1 MTNRI
6 RIGVMVP
13 STNTTCEADF
23 QLVASKNV
31 SIHGSRLWLTNDA
44 PGGKGMDRMNSEI
57 ESAAQYLATANVDAI
72 SYGCT
77 TGSFYKGPGWDE
89 EMMKMIEKASG
100 VPAAA
105 TSPSVVQALR
115 FFGAKRISVAT
126 PYPDYNN
133 QKLLSYL
140 EAMGFEVL
148 NLEGEPVAAASGNQ
162 GINNQDPESVVEFA
176 AKICRDDA
184 DALLCSCT
192 AWRSLEAIDQLEQLT
207 GKPVVSS
214 NQASIWATYKNLN
227 ITETVTGF
235 GSLLESLSTVTA

>member
-1 MTNRI
+1 MAKKI

-23 QLVASKNV
+23 QMVASQNV
-31 SIHGSRLWLTNDA
+31 SIHGSRLWLTNNFGGDA
-44 PGGKGMDRMNSEI
+44 DFDRMNSEI

-89 EMMKMIEKASG
+89 DMMKLIEKAAG

-115 FFGAKRISVAT
+115 HFGAKRISVAS

-133 QKLLSYL
+133 QKLRAYL

-162 GINNQDPESVVEFA
+162 GINNQEPESVVDFA
-176 AKICRDDA
+176 SSICRDDA

-192 AWRSLEAIDQLEQLT
+192 AWRSLEAVDELEKRT

-214 NQASIWATYKNLN
+214 NQASIWSTYKKWG
-227 ITETVTGF
+227 ITEPIKGY
-235 GSLLESLSTVTA
+235 GKLLESLSTVAA